1 MITTLKLNYYL
12 FYYTTLILYCHCCYV
27 VIVTPV
33 QFMYSLIL
41 LLLLIVCIS
50 RKMRSVQQ
58 SIILFASFLLVLLL
72 LLIVIND
79 CDGTYLRRN
88 DNYGMST
95 NMYLWSCPCPSVPP
109 RIIATLLFQTYT
121 YSRVMLVIV
130 LYDSIMYLVETTL
143 YMDES
148 VTTIR
153 DDVISSS
160 VLYVGCDE

>member
-1 MITTLKLNYYL
+1 
-12 FYYTTLILYCHCCYV
+12 
-27 VIVTPV
+27 
-33 QFMYSLIL
+33 
-41 LLLLIVCIS
+41 
-50 RKMRSVQQ
+50 MRSVQQ
-58 SIILFASFLLVLLL
+58 SIILFASFHFVLLL

-79 CDGTYLRRN
+79 CDGTYVRRN

-95 NMYLWSCPCPSVPP
+95 RILNLLSCPCPSVPP

-130 LYDSIMYLVETTL
+130 LYDSIIYLVQMTL

-153 DDVISSS
+153 DDVISPS